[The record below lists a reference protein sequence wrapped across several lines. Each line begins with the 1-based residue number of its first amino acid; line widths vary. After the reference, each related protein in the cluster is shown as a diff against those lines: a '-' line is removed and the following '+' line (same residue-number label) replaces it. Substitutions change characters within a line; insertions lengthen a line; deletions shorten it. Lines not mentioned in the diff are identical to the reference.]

1 MIDLNKFTQETET
14 IVPVLEGTFQFNR
27 KKYSVK
33 NKDQTG
39 WFSVQLQGN
48 KAQIVE
54 PVVVETDI
62 SFQELMK
69 KHFIKGYVYNNNI
82 IFQNFDVGK
91 RKAGVEIMAP
101 LLLNGAPTFS
111 SIEAIIWEDRNIYYC
126 QPNYKDSLIYQVK
139 NACEE
144 NADIAKL
151 SFMTP
156 ELKTLYLFH
165 NIEQHKIQE
174 EQLQIQKAKNL
185 EEFKKTLQGRL
196 ILAFNQAGA
205 ALVGYTVSGNRITVD
220 WKLNKTGRT
229 LNSVIDATTFS
240 TLEAG
245 FCLSGEDKKHTV
257 TSMVQLAES
266 YEEDRRIHIT
276 RSTDDTEEDDD

>member
-1 MIDLNKFTQETET
+1 
-14 IVPVLEGTFQFNR
+14 
-27 KKYSVK
+27 
-33 NKDQTG
+33 
-39 WFSVQLQGN
+39 
-48 KAQIVE
+48 
-54 PVVVETDI
+54 
-62 SFQELMK
+62 MK